1 MASYTMLQNGSSGED
16 VRKLQNALVG
26 AGYSV
31 GSTGSDGVFGA
42 NTAAAVRK
50 YQQDNGLSVD
60 GIAGD
65 KTLGKLY
72 GTAQPVANNAGNS
85 LAGTE
90 QKVQPKFEYKPYEE
104 SDTVKKAESML
115 NEQLTS
121 KPGEYQS
128 QWQAQLNDTINKI
141 LNREDFSYDLNGDA
155 LYQQYKDQYMA
166 QGKKAM
172 MDTMGQA
179 AALTGGYGN
188 SYADTVGNQA
198 YQSYLQQ
205 LNDKIPELYKLA
217 YDRYNQEGQNLYDQ
231 YSMLGTQ
238 EGMDYD
244 RYRDKVGDWQTERD
258 YLTNRYNA
266 ERDYD
271 YNRYTDDRNYNYGVF
286 ADDRDYAYKVE
297 RDKVADQQ
305 WQAQF
310 DEAKRQYDQQYALSS
325 SSGSGG
331 SGGRSSGGGSS
342 SGGGY
347 NNGSLT
353 AAQVREL
360 QSALGVDADGLY
372 GSGSQAAAGGLSAD
386 EAYAKYVGG
395 SGAGKGSSQQYGY
408 ASMREES
415 SSGYSPMSESEW
427 LRRKASG
434 DKTSDVAKYS
444 TFRDYLRA
452 YNDRVILGYTY

>member
-26 AGYSV
+26 AGYNV
-31 GSTGSDGVFGA
+31 GSTGADGIFGS

-72 GTAQPVANNAGNS
+72 GTAQPAANNGAGNS
-85 LAGTE
+85 AASAA
-90 QKVQPKFEYKPYEE
+90 QNVQPKFEYKSYEE
-104 SDTVKKAESML
+104 SDAVKKAETML
-115 NEQLTS
+115 NEQLAS

-141 LNREDFSYDLNGDA
+141 LNREEFSYDLNGDA
-155 LYQQYKDQYMA
+155 LYQQYKDQYTA

-188 SYADTVGNQA
+188 SYAETVGNQA

-238 EGMDYD
+238 EGMEYD
-244 RYRDKVGDWQTERD
+244 RYRDKFADWQAERD
-258 YLTNRYNA
+258 YLANRYNA

-286 ADDRDYAYKVE
+286 ADDRDYAYQVE
-297 RDKVADQQ
+297 RDKIADKQ

-325 SSGSGG
+325 SGG

-360 QSALGVDADGLY
+360 QSVLGVDADGLY

-386 EAYAKYVGG
+386 EAYARYVGG

-415 SSGYSPMSESEW
+415 NSGYSPMSEAEW
-427 LRRKASG
+427 LKRKARG
-434 DKTSDVAKYS
+434 DKAASVANYR
-444 TFRDYLRA
+444 TFREYLTDYNQ
-452 YNDRVILGYTY
+452 YVIEGYSH